1 MSERLG
7 SPYFR
12 VGETIPVSGIYRA
25 FHVGHRVSHDLT
37 LLADNTFPRC
47 NKCGEEVHFELL
59 AEATHVEQDPNFRAL
74 RLFEIPHP
82 EMEKA

>member
-1 MSERLG
+1 MPERLG

-12 VGETIPVSGIYRA
+12 VGEVIPGSGIYRA

-47 NKCGEEVHFELL
+47 NKCGEDVHFELL
-59 AEATHVEQDPNFRAL
+59 AEAPAVAQDPNFRGL

-82 EMEKA
+82 EKENA